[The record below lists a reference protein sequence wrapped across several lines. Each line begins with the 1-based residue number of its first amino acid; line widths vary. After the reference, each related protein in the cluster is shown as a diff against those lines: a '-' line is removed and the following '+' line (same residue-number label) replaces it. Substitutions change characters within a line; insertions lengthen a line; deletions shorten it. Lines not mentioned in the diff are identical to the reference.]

1 MIESR
6 VSSVREKIWAVY
18 QTAKI
23 EVGQLET
30 ADVYD
35 LQHRAEDL
43 QTNEDCS
50 LRMAGEVLRSAC
62 GFVLEQR
69 AEKK

>member
-1 MIESR
+1 MIESH
-6 VSSVREKIWAVY
+6 VTSVREKVWAVY
-18 QTAKI
+18 QAAKT
-23 EVGQLET
+23 EVGQMET

-69 AEKK
+69 AEVK

>member
-1 MIESR
+1 MIESH
-6 VSSVREKIWAVY
+6 VTSVREKVWAVY
-18 QTAKI
+18 QAAKT
-23 EVGQLET
+23 EVGQMET

-50 LRMAGEVLRSAC
+50 LRMTGEILRSAC

-69 AEKK
+69 AEVK